1 MSVVYDKTY
10 HAVTEHSTFKR
21 RKLLSTVLNNL
32 DRFFNELFSPKDME
46 GIVANT
52 PITVVSAVA
61 LKAATVAGKALTC
74 VSCYFGN
81 YDVVKFIVIQ
91 QPGNVAGLYHPLNN
105 KLIHKRYFVVI
116 TAVGGKLFLSRHQD
130 FSAMICCLRGCGLM
144 AFLMD

>member
-105 KLIHKRYFVVI
+105 KLIHKRYF
-116 TAVGGKLFLSRHQD
+116 
-130 FSAMICCLRGCGLM
+130 
-144 AFLMD
+144 